1 MKKSLFA
8 IAAAAAVLAGCQME
22 EFGKI
27 NSGNGPREFRA
38 TIVNSEDTR
47 TMLAADGDLY
57 HVNWIQGDKITV
69 SDGTLTAVYTA
80 GEGGTPATWFSTDAT
95 DDQIPVGPVEAFYP
109 STLGM
114 VLPYEQEYVENGVQL
129 NPMYAKGEM
138 KILPE
143 TTDLSFKNLCGIL
156 KFNLTSADGAIVK
169 NVVLSAD
176 KGLSGAF
183 TVNDAGEAVVE
194 GTMGASLN
202 CTGGVALSATPVAFN
217 FVVPAGEYKNLKVTV
232 NTMDNK
238 TQTLTLKAD
247 AAIKVERSKVSEGT
261 LEFNKFAEIAHS
273 GSKAILPAGIV
284 VNAYL
289 KGADVAGV
297 YTIDGIIDIESLT
310 TDSKIEDT
318 SVKGIIFQNNSSC
331 TTGIEIQDPSSEF
344 PIYLDRNATS
354 GLVVLSTPADQFA
367 TGEDCANMFYGL
379 TACRHYTNLNTL
391 NTEAATNMY
400 YMFGTASVA
409 DASVICLESLD
420 LSSFKTD
427 NVTNMEGMLRNLR
440 KVKNLDVSK
449 FNTSNVETFK
459 YMFGYAAA
467 LQTLDV
473 SNFDFT
479 NCLDAGYMFYYLAN
493 LKELKLP
500 EDPKSD
506 NVENMRYMFYNLES
520 IEHLDVSKLKTTN
533 CYDMGFMFM
542 YCGMLQE
549 LDLSSF
555 DFTNDTTLMST
566 FAYDSSLVQIIW
578 PEEMNVEN
586 LQNIGRAFRHI
597 NLPEI
602 DLSKWQNMQGLTG
615 CSYVFRE
622 NPNLTKVS
630 FPKDV
635 DFSAVTT
642 VSNWF
647 YHGSENLKLDLTG
660 INTETLPTLY
670 YLFSGCWAGEIDCTG
685 WNTESTTSQSYNFY
699 NCLNLHTLRLG
710 DGFLGT
716 SCTASTCW
724 FAGTTNKP
732 TGDGALTQTGF
743 VPGHVD
749 IYCSSDV
756 MDWVASR
763 ATVKYVNDGYYNGVP
778 CPVKF
783 FDWKT
788 NAEMNPGW

>member
-27 NSGNGPREFRA
+27 RSGEGVREFRA
-38 TIVNSEDTR
+38 TIENSEATR

-57 HVNWIQGDKITV
+57 HVNWIAGDKVSV
-69 SDGTLTAVYTA
+69 SDGTNTAVYTA
-80 GEGGTPATWFSTDAT
+80 GDGGAPATWFSTDVA
-95 DDQIPVGPVEAFYP
+95 DELLPLGPVEAFYP
-109 STLGM
+109 STLDN
-114 VLPYEQEYVENGVQL
+114 VLPYEQEYVENGVSV

-143 TTDLSFKNLCGIL
+143 TTDLAFKNLCGIL
-156 KFNLTSADGAIVK
+156 KFNLTSTDGAIVK

-194 GTMGASLN
+194 GTKGASLN

-273 GSKAILPAGIV
+273 GSKAILPAGPV
-284 VNAYL
+284 VDAYI
-289 KGADVAGV
+289 KGVDVSLYMVDGV
-297 YTIDGIIDIESLT
+297 IDIETLN
-310 TDSKIEDT
+310 TDCRVEDT

-331 TTGIEIQDPSSEF
+331 TDGIEIQDASSEF
-344 PIYLDRNATS
+344 PIYLDRDEAS

-367 TGEDCANMFYGL
+367 TGENCRHMFYGL
-379 TACRHYTNLNTL
+379 TACRHYTNLCAL
-391 NTEAATNMY
+391 NTEAATDMY
-400 YMFGTASVA
+400 YMFGTQTIA

-420 LSSFKTD
+420 LSSFNTA
-427 NVTNMEGMLRNLR
+427 NVTTMEGMLRNLR
-440 KVKNLDVSK
+440 TVKSLDVSS
-449 FNTSNVETFK
+449 FNTSNVETMR
-459 YMFGYAAA
+459 YMFGSDYA
-467 LQTLDV
+467 LTTLDV
-473 SNFDFT
+473 SNFDFSS
-479 NCLDAGYMFYYLAN
+479 CLETAYMFYYLTN
-493 LKELKLP
+493 VKEIKLP
-500 EDPKSD
+500 EDPHTE

-533 CYDMGFMFM
+533 CCDMGLMFM
-542 YCGMLQE
+542 YCGMLKE

-578 PEEMNVEN
+578 PDEVNVEN
-586 LQNIGRAFRHI
+586 LQNIGRAFRA
-597 NLPEI
+597 LRLSEI
-602 DLSKWQNMQGLTG
+602 DLSKWQNMQGLIG

-635 DFSAVTT
+635 DFSCVTT

-685 WNTESTTSQSYNFY
+685 WNTENTTSQAYNFF

-716 SCTASTCW
+716 SCTSSTCW
-724 FAGTTNKP
+724 FSGATNKP
-732 TGDGALTQTGF
+732 TGDGALTQTGID
-743 VPGHVD
+743 PGHVD